1 MAKYSLA
8 TIRKKALK
16 VGYKVVKGYQHYM
29 YNGAVVK
36 DCNGESYEGYNVE
49 NMETGTL
56 VWGCYDSNYDHL
68 WEIEDVEKFLE
79 NIYKERG
86 LQY

>member
-36 DCNGESYEGYNVE
+36 DCNGEPYEGYNVE
-49 NMETGTL
+49 DVATGTF
-56 VWGCYDSNYDHL
+56 VWGCYDNNYDHL
-68 WEIEDVEKFLE
+68 WGIEEVEEFLE
-79 NIYKERG
+79 SIYKENG
-86 LQY
+86 LEY